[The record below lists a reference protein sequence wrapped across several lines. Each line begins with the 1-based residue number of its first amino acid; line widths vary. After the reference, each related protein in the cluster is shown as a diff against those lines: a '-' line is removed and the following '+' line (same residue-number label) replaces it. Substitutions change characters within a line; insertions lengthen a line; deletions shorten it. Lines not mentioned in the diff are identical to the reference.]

1 MGIWVTDRHAARSEA
16 SLPQEQIN
24 RQDYW
29 WRARCFAAL
38 GMTVPSIVQ
47 ELISTTTPPAV
58 RYQRRENL
66 PDVFRLSAFVSKTFS
81 MRFIRLACAGLLA
94 LAAPACNSN
103 SASNPEKAPAAA
115 SATAAAQPGSA
126 TGKKRLLF
134 FGNSLTAGYG
144 VEPDEAFPALIGNK
158 IDSLKLGYEV
168 INAGL
173 SGETTAGGRSRV
185 GWILRQPVDVFVL
198 ELGGNDG
205 LRGLPLAAT
214 RENLQGIIDT
224 VRRRSPQARIVL
236 AGMQIPPNMGQ
247 AYANDFKAI
256 YQEIATKNKLVLI
269 PFLLEGVGGDRT
281 LNQADGIHPTP
292 AGHRIVARTVWAV
305 LQPVLQ

>member
-1 MGIWVTDRHAARSEA
+1 MKFLH
-16 SLPQEQIN
+16 LP
-24 RQDYW
+24 
-29 WRARCFAAL
+29 FAAL
-38 GMTVPSIVQ
+38 LGV
-47 ELISTTTPPAV
+47 
-58 RYQRRENL
+58 
-66 PDVFRLSAFVSKTFS
+66 
-81 MRFIRLACAGLLA
+81 A
-94 LAAPACNSN
+94 LTACNSGPTAEQPAS
-103 SASNPEKAPAAA
+103 SATPVATVPAAA
-115 SATAAAQPGSA
+115 KATS
-126 TGKKRLLF
+126 KRLLF

-144 VEPDEAFPALIGNK
+144 VEPEQAFPALVGDK

-205 LRGLPLAAT
+205 LRGLPLSAT

-224 VRRRSPQARIVL
+224 VRRRSPRAQIVL

-247 AYANDFKAI
+247 AYAKDFKAI
-256 YQEIATKNKLVLI
+256 YQEIAAKNHLVLI

-305 LQPVLQ
+305 LQPLLK